1 VSRPWSSFLPLVVPD
16 GIDGMQ
22 VNDQQQQR
30 GSLQVISHVLC
41 PFLCQIL
48 VPSILPD
55 HSEL

>member
-22 VNDQQQQR
+22 VNEQQQQR

-41 PFLCQIL
+41 PFFA
-48 VPSILPD
+48 SD
-55 HSEL
+55 FSYFYFS